1 MKTQWHQANP
11 AHAKQ
16 RIPRVSSTT
25 TDQQGSRTAR
35 RATVFVALAAALP
48 IGLAACGS
56 TSTPS
61 AGAAGAPSTTS
72 SAPTTASSSS
82 TTTDAMS
89 QPFGAACT
97 AVPKDG
103 KGSFNGMATD
113 PVATAASNNPV
124 LSTLVTAVKAAGL
137 VDTLNSAPAITVF
150 APTNDA
156 FAKIPA
162 DTLNK
167 VLADKETLTKILTN
181 HVVAGKIAPDK
192 IAGDHKTLAG
202 TTLTVK
208 GSGEM
213 FTVGKENANIV
224 CGNVTTANATVYIVD
239 SVLMP

>member
-1 MKTQWHQANP
+1 MNART
-11 AHAKQ
+11 
-16 RIPRVSSTT
+16 
-25 TDQQGSRTAR
+25 RTAR

-156 FAKIPA
+156 FAALDKATLDKAMA
-162 DTLNK
+162 DPKGL
-167 VLADKETLTKILTN
+167 LTTVLTN
-181 HVVAGKIAPDK
+181 HVVEGRLTPEML
-192 IAGDHKTLAG
+192 AGDHKTLAG
-202 TTLTVK
+202 TTITVE
-208 GSGEM
+208 GSGED
-213 FTVGKENANIV
+213 FTIGKAKVV
-224 CGNVTTANATVYIVD
+224 CGNVQTANATVYIVD
-239 SVLMP
+239 GVLLPTS

>member
-1 MKTQWHQANP
+1 MNA
-11 AHAKQ
+11 
-16 RIPRVSSTT
+16 
-25 TDQQGSRTAR
+25 RTSNAR

-56 TSTPS
+56 TNTPAAS
-61 AGAAGAPSTTS
+61 AAAAAPATTS
-72 SAPTTASSSS
+72 SAPMTASSSPPS
-82 TTTDAMS
+82 SAMMG

-103 KGSFNGMATD
+103 KGSFSGMATD
-113 PVATAASNNPV
+113 PVATAASNNPL

-208 GSGEM
+208 GSGEL